1 MFYVVGIFGI
11 MLALNWEA
19 GTLDYVNC
27 AGSGASYKL
36 FPEAYLKMEQAGQKR
51 KNSMITGAYN
61 EGITGA
67 QTSKALVIEEKKQ
80 PSFQGT
86 Y

>member
-1 MFYVVGIFGI
+1 MGAVLCSGNLWHYACTK
-11 MLALNWEA
+11 LEA
-19 GTLDYVNC
+19 GTLDYANC

-36 FPEAYLKMEQAGQKR
+36 FPEAYLKMEQAGQKE
-51 KNSMITGAYN
+51 NSMITGAYN

-67 QTSKALVIEEKKQ
+67 QTSKALVIEEKQ